1 MTLVDRKEVV
11 RRHTVE
17 MAGIDP
23 RSPLSVGNGELC
35 LTVDVTGL
43 QTFPEQYPVSD
54 PGGGVAGTL
63 LGTLSQ
69 WGWHSVPR
77 PDGVDLAD
85 TRRPYPV
92 GSRQVLY
99 VDSPPQS
106 GSDDS
111 GLDQGRRWL
120 RANPHRLDL
129 ARIGL
134 VIREASETFRAPS
147 VEDLGATR
155 QVLDLWAGVIRSD
168 IVLAGQRLHVTTA
181 CHPDRDAIAI
191 RVECDADHDS
201 DHAGAVAVRL
211 AFPYGSQSWN
221 NAADWSRPGD
231 HGSVVQVF
239 PGGALISRHFDGATD
254 PTYGVRCWT
263 PAHTHVRHDSEHEV
277 IVSAQTPVLELVVE
291 LTPSEEGK
299 DLPALGVDELLD
311 ACRQHWP
318 SFWGRGAAL
327 DLAGS
332 TDPRAGELERRA
344 VLSQYLTAI
353 QCAGSLPP
361 QETGLTCNSWRGR
374 FHLEMHWWHAAHFA
388 LWGRGDLLE
397 PSMDWY
403 RRALASAQKTAREQG
418 YRGAR
423 WPKQVGPDAR
433 ESPSDIGPFLLWQQP
448 HVIYLAELLRRA
460 GHDAGASER
469 YGELVDQTARFMA
482 DVAELTSQGFALGP
496 PLVPAQ
502 ESYAAVRDR
511 AMNPPF
517 ELAYW
522 SWALGVAQQWRVR
535 CGLPPEPLWD
545 DVGGGMVRPLV
556 RDGRYEAIGVEPF
569 TIRRDHPSMV
579 YALGF
584 VPATEVVD
592 PDVVRSTL
600 SCVLDD
606 WDWDSTW
613 GWDYPALAM
622 TATRLGEPQ
631 RAIDVLLRDTPKNT
645 FLANGHNHQSDS
657 LPLYLPG
664 NGGLLAALALMIAG
678 WDGDGG
684 RPCPGFPSDGS
695 WVVRHEGFMR
705 SP

>member
-1 MTLVDRKEVV
+1 MTVVDRKAVV

-17 MAGIDP
+17 MAEIDP
-23 RSPLSVGNGELC
+23 TSPLSVGNGELC

-43 QTFPEQYPVSD
+43 QTFPEQYPVTD
-54 PGGGVAGTL
+54 PGGGTPGTL
-63 LGTLSQ
+63 LGTQSQ

-77 PDGVDLAD
+77 PAGVDLAD
-85 TRRPYPV
+85 TRRPYRSAGREVP
-92 GSRQVLY
+92 Y
-99 VDSPPQS
+99 VDSDPQS

-111 GLDQGRRWL
+111 GLDEARRWL

-134 VIREASETFRAPS
+134 VIREASGSLRAPS
-147 VEDLGATR
+147 LADLGASR
-155 QVLDLWAGVIRSD
+155 QVLDLWTGVIRSD
-168 IVLAGQRLHVTTA
+168 VVLAGHRLHVTTA
-181 CHPDRDAIAI
+181 IHPDRDAIAI
-191 RVECDADHDS
+191 RVEHDTDHDT
-201 DHAGAVAVRL
+201 DHGGVVAVRL

-231 HGSVVQVF
+231 HTTALRAESD
-239 PGGALISRHFDGATD
+239 GALIRRHFDGASD
-254 PTYGVRCWT
+254 PTYCVRLWT
-263 PAHTHVRHDSEHEV
+263 SAETRVQHEDDHAV
-277 IVSAQTPVLELVVE
+277 IVSAATPVLELVAE
-291 LTPSEEGK
+291 LTPGDTGK
-299 DLPALGVDELLD
+299 DLPALGVDEVLE
-311 ACRQHWP
+311 ACRRHWT
-318 SFWGRGAAL
+318 SFWERGAAL

-332 TDPRAGELERRA
+332 TDPRAAELERRA

-353 QCAGSLPP
+353 QCSGSLPP

-403 RRALASAQKTAREQG
+403 RRTLAVAQKTATEQG

-423 WPKQVGPDAR
+423 WPKQIGPDGQ

-460 GHDAGASER
+460 GHVPKACER

-482 DVAELTSQGFALGP
+482 DVAEPTSAGFALGP

-511 AMNPPF
+511 ALNPPF

-535 CGLPPEPLWD
+535 CGGAREPLWD
-545 DVGGGMVRPLV
+545 EVGGGMARPLV
-556 RDGRYEAIGVEPF
+556 RDGRYEAIAVEPF
-569 TIRRDHPSMV
+569 TIRQDHPSMV
-579 YALGF
+579 YALGV
-584 VPATEVVD
+584 VPATKVVD
-592 PDVVRSTL
+592 PDVVRTTL
-600 SCVLDD
+600 SCVLKD
-606 WDWDSTW
+606 WDWDSTF

-622 TATRLGEPQ
+622 TATRLGEPE
-631 RAIDVLLRDTPKNT
+631 RAVDALLRDTPKNT
-645 FLANGHNHQSDS
+645 FLANGHNRQTDS

-684 RPCPGFPSDGS
+684 RPCPGFPSDGT
-695 WVVRHEGFMR
+695 WVVKHEGFVR

>member
-1 MTLVDRKEVV
+1 MMTAVDRKAVV

-17 MAGIDP
+17 MADIDP

-35 LTVDVTGL
+35 LTVDVTVL
-43 QTFPEQYPVSD
+43 QTFPEQYPVTD
-54 PGGGVAGTL
+54 PGGGAAGTL
-63 LGTLSQ
+63 LGTQSQ

-85 TRRPYPV
+85 TRRPYRAGP
-92 GSRQVLY
+92 REVLY
-99 VDSPPQS
+99 VDSNPQS

-111 GLDQGRRWL
+111 GLDEGRRWL

-134 VIREASETFRAPS
+134 VICVASDTYRSPS
-147 VEDLGATR
+147 LADLGASQ
-155 QVLDLWAGVIRSD
+155 QVLDLWTGVIASD

-191 RVECDADHDS
+191 RVEHDTGPDPDRAS
-201 DHAGAVAVRL
+201 AVAVRL

-231 HGSVVQVF
+231 HTTVVS
-239 PGGALISRHFDGATD
+239 PLSDGALIRRHFDGASD
-254 PTYGVRCWT
+254 PTYRVRLWT
-263 PAHTHVRHDSEHEV
+263 PAETHVQRDNDHEV
-277 IVSAQTPVLELVVE
+277 IVSGVAPVLELVVE
-291 LTPSEEGK
+291 LTPGHEDT
-299 DLPALGVDELLD
+299 DLHALGVGAVL
-311 ACRQHWP
+311 ACRQHWS

-332 TDPRAGELERRA
+332 TDPRAAELERRV

-403 RRALASAQKTAREQG
+403 RTALPMAQKTAAEQG

-460 GHDAGASER
+460 EHVSQADER
-469 YGELVDQTARFMA
+469 YRELVDQTARFMA
-482 DVAELTSQGFALGP
+482 DIAEPTPQGFALGP

-545 DVGGGMVRPLV
+545 DVRVGMARPLV

-569 TIRRDHPSMV
+569 TIRQDHPSMV
-579 YALGF
+579 YALGV
-584 VPATEVVD
+584 VPATEVID
-592 PDVVRSTL
+592 PDVVRTTL
-600 SCVLDD
+600 CSVLDD

-622 TATRLGEPQ
+622 TATRLGEPE
-631 RAIDVLLRDTPKNT
+631 RAIDALLRDTPKNT
-645 FLANGHNHQSDS
+645 FLANGHNHQTDY

-678 WDGDGG
+678 WDGDEG
-684 RPCPGFPSDGS
+684 RPCPGFPSDGT